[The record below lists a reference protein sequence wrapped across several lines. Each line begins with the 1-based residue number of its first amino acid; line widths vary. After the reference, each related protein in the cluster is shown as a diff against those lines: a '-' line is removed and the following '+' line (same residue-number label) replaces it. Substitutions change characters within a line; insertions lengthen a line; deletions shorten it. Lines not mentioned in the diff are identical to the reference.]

1 MGVVDFVL
9 VVGPSLEL
17 REAIWGNKAVRRLH
31 AHRFVPN
38 AALRDQFPGLGVQE
52 QGEVALDGALYL
64 FQRLSLSTLGDCY
77 LFSSRQSREVL
88 FERAFERL
96 EDGIQLYDKDGYLI
110 YCNETSRRISTIPKE
125 MDIIGRHMLEI
136 WNVQEEKSA
145 ALSCIK
151 ANAPVK
157 NRVDTFH
164 SIAAGEVTTVNTA
177 YPLSQGDA
185 VKGAVLFERDATVLQ
200 NKKREIEVAIKA
212 LRNLAL
218 NDSVAGMTHY
228 TFDHI
233 VGNSAAM
240 QTAVGLARKFAVVDC
255 HVLLIGET
263 GTGKEMFA
271 QSIHRESSRS
281 QKDFVAINCASM
293 PETLIESM
301 LFGTVKGSFT
311 GSENKAG
318 LFEEANGGTLFL
330 DELNSMSLAMQSNL
344 LRIVQEGVYRRVGGS
359 RDLKTDVR
367 IISSSNEDPYLL
379 IEEGRMRRD
388 LFYRLSSVQ
397 IQIPPLRDR
406 LEDLGQLVERYIQLK
421 RRQFAKEIDYVTPE
435 VLSLFRAYRW
445 PGNVRELFHV
455 LDYAMNMMDNGVI
468 DETCLPPH
476 FIERLSPDKAPCG
489 ADIDVIHSELE
500 DIIGD
505 YESRVLKKVLQH
517 YGNNISHAAASL
529 GISRQR
535 LSYRI
540 RKYGIVL

>member
-1 MGVVDFVL
+1 
-9 VVGPSLEL
+9 
-17 REAIWGNKAVRRLH
+17 
-31 AHRFVPN
+31 
-38 AALRDQFPGLGVQE
+38 
-52 QGEVALDGALYL
+52 
-64 FQRLSLSTLGDCY
+64 
-77 LFSSRQSREVL
+77 
-88 FERAFERL
+88 
-96 EDGIQLYDKDGYLI
+96 
-110 YCNETSRRISTIPKE
+110 
-125 MDIIGRHMLEI
+125 
-136 WNVQEEKSA
+136 
-145 ALSCIK
+145 
-151 ANAPVK
+151 
-157 NRVDTFH
+157 
-164 SIAAGEVTTVNTA
+164 
-177 YPLSQGDA
+177 
-185 VKGAVLFERDATVLQ
+185 
-200 NKKREIEVAIKA
+200 
-212 LRNLAL
+212 
-218 NDSVAGMTHY
+218 
-228 TFDHI
+228 
-233 VGNSAAM
+233 
-240 QTAVGLARKFAVVDC
+240 RKFAVVDC

-468 DETCLPPH
+468 DEACLPPH